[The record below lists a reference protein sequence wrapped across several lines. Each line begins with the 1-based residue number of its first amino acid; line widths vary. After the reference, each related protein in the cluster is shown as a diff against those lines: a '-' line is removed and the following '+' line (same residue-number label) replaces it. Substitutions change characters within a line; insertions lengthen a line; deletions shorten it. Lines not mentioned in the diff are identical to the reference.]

1 MTDNIRN
8 TMFGPNAT
16 FGRTYVD
23 TQTPNSKDITVTKRF
38 ELPKSLVNVAKTQ
51 KGQEIL
57 KKAQQGIPQTM
68 EEHDADIFPKFPE
81 NNYEEHQ
88 YLSLLEHILENG
100 QYKGDR
106 TGVGCYSVFGEM
118 MRFDLKG
125 GKIPLLTTKKMGIKS
140 IIAELLWFL
149 EGSTDNRRLNELG
162 ATIWDEWA
170 LENGDLGPIYGK
182 WWTAWEV
189 VDNHHI
195 ETTLHEALNDLNSDK
210 EIARARLSGLLEYI
224 KNPPKINQI
233 QELVTALKE
242 NPTSR
247 RMLVTA
253 WNPAVLPRDVK
264 WEYNWLDP
272 MAATE
277 AVHTRWEPMSFDQRA
292 DWLWETK
299 GIGNGVFEEDYLE
312 EYNAPT
318 HRRRVKVSPQDNVKE
333 GRAALPACHTM
344 FQVHTRE
351 LSVDERLNIAERTV
365 SDGVALDEMFEL
377 AICGLVDD
385 DKEVIQ
391 RELVEKLDAVSVPK
405 RALTLQFYAR
415 SQDTPLGTPYN
426 IASYAI
432 LAHMLAQSVGMVA
445 EECIWMGGDCHIYS
459 NQLEGVK
466 VQLEREPRS
475 WPTIKLNPDV
485 KDIFSFTTEDIELI
499 GYEPH
504 PKIDFGPVAI

>member
-1 MTDNIRN
+1 M
-8 TMFGPNAT
+8 
-16 FGRTYVD
+16 
-23 TQTPNSKDITVTKRF
+23 SKRF
-38 ELPKSLVNVAKTQ
+38 ELPKSLKDIAKTE
-51 KGQEIL
+51 KGQALLGKAL
-57 KKAQQGIPQTM
+57 KGEPQTM
-68 EEHDADIFPKFPE
+68 EERDADIFPVEDVMFPE

-149 EGSTDNRRLNELG
+149 EGSTDNHRLNELG

-233 QELVTALKE
+233 QDLVTALKE

-253 WNPAVLPRDVK
+253 WNPTVLPQDYR
-264 WEYNWLDP
+264 WEYGNFEEMESLP
-272 MAATE
+272 QACG
-277 AVHTRWEPMSFDQRA
+277 WEVMTLDQRM
-292 DWLWETK
+292 DWLYEHK
-299 GIGNGVFEEDYLE
+299 GIGHGIFDEDILVE
-312 EYNAPT
+312 HRVPT
-318 HRRRVKVSPQDNVKE
+318 HRRRVKVSPQDNVRE
-333 GRAALPACHTM
+333 GRASLAACHTM

-351 LSVDERLNIAERTV
+351 LSVDERLNVSDRTV
-365 SDGVALDEMFEL
+365 TDVEALDEVFEL
-377 AICGLVDD
+377 AICSLVDD
-385 DKEVIQ
+385 DKEAIQ
-391 RELVEKLDAVSVPK
+391 RELIEKLDALSVPK

-415 SQDTPLGTPYN
+415 
-426 IASYAI
+426 
-432 LAHMLAQSVGMVA
+432 
-445 EECIWMGGDCHIYS
+445 
-459 NQLEGVK
+459 K
-466 VQLEREPRS
+466 
-475 WPTIKLNPDV
+475 
-485 KDIFSFTTEDIELI
+485 
-499 GYEPH
+499 
-504 PKIDFGPVAI
+504 